1 MFSFSAYLN
10 ESANEDKLTHLEHAE
25 DHPINAGEEGFK
37 HAFNTLQETHRALQG
52 KKSSVSLSTKYDGS
66 PSVIFGHHPE
76 SGRFFVA
83 SKSVFNK
90 NPKLNYTE
98 SDIQQNHGHA
108 PGLVAKLTA
117 ALHHLQKVTPNRGV
131 FQGDI
136 MHSGVKSKTNPQGDV
151 ESSAGSVHFKPN
163 TITYS
168 AKNGTP
174 EAAKAKVAKIGVA
187 VHTAYQ
193 GNKLEDMK
201 AQYNADTSNFNKHS
215 DVHMIDTAFKP
226 SSANYT
232 PDAQKTFEGHMKK
245 AVEANNKLKSYSHI
259 EGGNESH
266 KEHLKTY
273 INQTVRDNSTP
284 SVAGYKA
291 HVTNKLQKEVDKV
304 KTDKAKA
311 AKTETLNKATDHID
325 NHTEEF
331 KTTFDIHKHLQNAK
345 NVLASTLGGADYAFH
360 HSINGKAS
368 KPEGHV
374 GVLNN
379 RPSKFVDRSP
389 GEFSAANF
397 LNFSAKPK

>member
-52 KKSSVSLSTKYDGS
+52 KQSSVSLSTKYDGS

-90 NPKLNYTE
+90 DPKLNYTE

-108 PGLVAKLTA
+108 PGLVTKLTA

-136 MHSGVKSKTNPQGDV
+136 MHSGVKSKTNAQGDL

-174 EAAKAKVAKIGVA
+174 EAAKAKAAKIGVA

-201 AQYNADTSNFNKHS
+201 AQYNADISNFNKHS
-215 DVHMIDTAFKP
+215 DVHMIDTSFKP
-226 SSANYT
+226 SSAQYA
-232 PDAQKTFEGHMKK
+232 PDAQKAFEGHMKK
-245 AVEANNKLKSYSHI
+245 AVEAHTKLKDYSHI
-259 EGGNESH
+259 EGENENH

-273 INQTVRDNSTP
+273 INQTVRNKSTP
-284 SVAGYKA
+284 SVAGYIA
-291 HVTNKLQKEVDKV
+291 HVSNKLQKEVDKV

-311 AKTETLNKATDHID
+311 AKSATLIKAVGHIES
-325 NHTEEF
+325 HKEEF

-345 NVLASTLGGADYAFH
+345 NVLAHTLGGAEYAFH
-360 HSINGKAS
+360 HSIKGKPV

-374 GVLNN
+374 AVINN
-379 RPSKFVDRSP
+379 RPSKIVDRA
-389 GEFSAANF
+389 EFSAANF
-397 LNFSAKPK
+397 ERSA

>member
-1 MFSFSAYLN
+1 MFSFTSYLK
-10 ESANEDKLTHLEHAE
+10 ESANEEKLTHLEHAE

-66 PSVIFGHHPE
+66 PSVVFGHHPE
-76 SGRFFVA
+76 TGRFFVA

-98 SDIQQNHGHA
+98 SDIQKNHGHA
-108 PGLVAKLTA
+108 PGLVNKLTA
-117 ALHHLQKVTPNRGV
+117 ALHHLPKVTPNRGV

-136 MHSGVKSKTNPQGDV
+136 MHSGLKSKSNPHGDV

-174 EAAKAKVAKIGVA
+174 EAAKAKEAKIGVA
-187 VHTAYQ
+187 VHTAYH

-201 AQYNADTSNFNKHS
+201 AHYNADISNFNKHP
-215 DVHMIDTAFKP
+215 DVHMIDTSFKP
-226 SSANYT
+226 SAAHYT
-232 PDAQKTFEGHMKK
+232 PEAQKEFEGHMKK
-245 AVEANNKLKSYSHI
+245 AVEAHTKLKSYAHI
-259 EGGNESH
+259 EGAHEAH

-273 INQTVRDNSTP
+273 INQTVREKSTP
-284 SVAGYKA
+284 TVAGYKA

-311 AKTETLNKATDHID
+311 AKTETLNKTVDHIE
-325 NHTEEF
+325 NHKEEF
-331 KTTFDIHKHLQNAK
+331 KTTLDIHKHLQNAK
-345 NVLASTLGGADYAFH
+345 NVLAHTLGGADYAFH
-360 HSINGKAS
+360 HSIKGKTV

-374 GVLNN
+374 AVINN
-379 RPSKFVDRSP
+379 RPSKIVDRS
-389 GEFSAANF
+389 EFSAANF
-397 LNFSAKPK
+397 ERSA

>member
-1 MFSFSAYLN
+1 MISFTSYLN
-10 ESANEDKLTHLEHAE
+10 ESANEEKLTHLEHAE

-37 HAFNTLQETHRALQG
+37 HAFNTLHGTHLALQG

-90 NPKLNYTE
+90 DPKLNYTE
-98 SDIQQNHGHA
+98 SDIQKNHGHA
-108 PGLVAKLTA
+108 PGLVSKLTA
-117 ALHHLQKVTPNRGV
+117 ALHHLPKVTPNRGV
-131 FQGDI
+131 YQGDI
-136 MHSGVKSKTNPQGDV
+136 MHSGLKSKTNSQGDI

-174 EAAKAKVAKIGVA
+174 EAAKAKAAKIGVA
-187 VHTAYQ
+187 VHTAYH

-201 AQYNADTSNFNKHS
+201 AHYNADVSHFNKHP
-215 DVHMIDTAFKP
+215 DVHMIDTSFKP

-284 SVAGYKA
+284 SVSGYKA

-311 AKTETLNKATDHID
+311 AKTETLNKTVAHID
-325 NHTEEF
+325 ANKPAF
-331 KTTFDIHKHLQNAK
+331 KSTLEIHKHLQNAK
-345 NVLASTLGGADYAFH
+345 NVLAHTLGGADYAFH
-360 HSINGKAS
+360 HSINGKS
-368 KPEGHV
+368 VKPEGHV
-374 GVLNN
+374 AVLHN
-379 RPSKFVDRSP
+379 RPTKVVDRS
-389 GEFSAANF
+389 EFSAANF
-397 LNFSAKPK
+397 AARP

>member
-1 MFSFSAYLN
+1 MFSFSSYLN
-10 ESANEDKLTHLEHAE
+10 EAANEDKLTHLEHAE

-37 HAFNTLQETHRALQG
+37 HAFNTLHGTHLALQG

-90 NPKLNYTE
+90 DPKLNYTE
-98 SDIQQNHGHA
+98 SDIQKNHGHA
-108 PGLVAKLTA
+108 PGLVSKLTS

-131 FQGDI
+131 YQGDI
-136 MHSGVKSKTNPQGDV
+136 MHSGVKSKTNPHGDL

-174 EAAKAKVAKIGVA
+174 EAAKAKAAKIGVA
-187 VHTAYQ
+187 VHTAYH

-201 AQYNADTSNFNKHS
+201 AHYNADISHFNKHP
-215 DVHMIDTAFKP
+215 DVHMIDTSFKP
-226 SSANYT
+226 SSAHYT

-273 INQTVRDNSTP
+273 INQTVRTNSAP

-325 NHTEEF
+325 NHKEEF
-331 KTTFDIHKHLQNAK
+331 KTTLDIHKHLQNAK
-345 NVLASTLGGADYAFH
+345 NVLGHTLSGADYAFH
-360 HSINGKAS
+360 HSYKGKS
-368 KPEGHV
+368 VKPEGHV
-374 GVLNN
+374 AVLNN
-379 RPSKFVDRSP
+379 RPSKIVDRK
-389 GEFSAANF
+389 EFSANNF
-397 LNFSAKPK
+397 ERSA

>member
-1 MFSFSAYLN
+1 MFSFSSYLK
-10 ESANEDKLTHLEHAE
+10 ESANEDKLTHLEHVE
-25 DHPINAGEEGFK
+25 DHPINAGTEGFN

-52 KKSSVSLSTKYDGS
+52 KKSSVSISTKYDGS

-76 SGRFFVA
+76 TGRFFVA

-131 FQGDI
+131 YQGDI
-136 MHSGVKSKTNPQGDV
+136 MHSGVKSKSNPQGDV

-174 EAAKAKVAKIGVA
+174 EAAKAKTAKIGVA
-187 VHTAYQ
+187 VHTEYQ

-201 AQYNADTSNFNKHS
+201 AKYNADVSSFNKHP
-215 DVHMIDTAFKP
+215 DVHMIDTSFKP
-226 SSANYT
+226 SSSHYT
-232 PDAQKTFEGHMKK
+232 PEAQKSFEGHMKK
-245 AVEANNKLKSYSHI
+245 AVDAHNKLKSYSHI
-259 EGGNESH
+259 EDGNESH

-273 INQTVRDNSTP
+273 INQTVRNKSTP
-284 SVAGYKA
+284 SVEGYKT
-291 HVTNKLQKEVDKV
+291 HVTTKLQKEVDKV
-304 KTDKAKA
+304 KTDKAKT
-311 AKTETLNKATDHID
+311 AKTETLNKAVAHID
-325 NHTEEF
+325 KHKAAFQSTL
-331 KTTFDIHKHLQNAK
+331 DIHKHLQNAK

-360 HSINGKAS
+360 HSIKGKTV

-374 GVLNN
+374 AVLNN
-379 RPSKFVDRSP
+379 RPSKIVDRA
-389 GEFSAANF
+389 EFSAANF
-397 LNFSAKPK
+397 ERSA

>member
-1 MFSFSAYLN
+1 MFSFSSYLN
-10 ESANEDKLTHLEHAE
+10 EAANEDKLTHLEHAE

-37 HAFNTLQETHRALQG
+37 HAFNTLHGTHLALQG

-90 NPKLNYTE
+90 DPKLNYTE
-98 SDIQQNHGHA
+98 SDIQKNHGHA
-108 PGLVAKLTA
+108 PGLVSKLTS
-117 ALHHLQKVTPNRGV
+117 ALHHLPKVTPNRGV
-131 FQGDI
+131 YQGDI
-136 MHSGVKSKTNPQGDV
+136 MHSGVKSKTNPHGDL

-174 EAAKAKVAKIGVA
+174 EAAKAKAAKIGVA
-187 VHTAYQ
+187 VHTAYH

-201 AQYNADTSNFNKHS
+201 AHYNADISHFNKHP
-215 DVHMIDTAFKP
+215 DVHMIDTSFKP
-226 SSANYT
+226 SSAHYT

-273 INQTVRDNSTP
+273 INQTVRTNSTP

-325 NHTEEF
+325 NHKEEF
-331 KTTFDIHKHLQNAK
+331 KTTLDIHKHLQNAK
-345 NVLASTLGGADYAFH
+345 NVLGHTLSGADYAFH
-360 HSINGKAS
+360 HSYKGKS
-368 KPEGHV
+368 VKPEGHV
-374 GVLNN
+374 AVLNN
-379 RPSKFVDRSP
+379 RPSKIVDRK
-389 GEFSAANF
+389 EFSANNF
-397 LNFSAKPK
+397 ERSA